1 MKKNRKISQKKFIS
15 IRVYCEDYLDIPFS
29 WRGPLTHKRMN
40 EFLVSKGRRLP
51 RRGAFQRISN
61 EDIEQGNY
69 YLVQDEVG
77 QVIPYESQIMSFDH
91 LLSDLNKIKK
101 SVLEQRREE
110 ILKEQGLVEFTTGA
124 IIRRGVSDPYA
135 FENMEDLGSI
145 LVKNNRV
152 RKLVNR
158 RINH

>member
-1 MKKNRKISQKKFIS
+1 MNLKL
-15 IRVYCEDYLDIPFS
+15 CH
-29 WRGPLTHKRMN
+29 LT
-40 EFLVSKGRRLP
+40 
-51 RRGAFQRISN
+51 I
-61 EDIEQGNY
+61 Y
-69 YLVQDEVG
+69 
-77 QVIPYESQIMSFDH
+77 
-91 LLSDLNKIKK
+91 KIKK

-110 ILKEQGLVEFTTGA
+110 ILKEQGLVESTTGA

-135 FENMEDLGSI
+135 YENMEDLGSV